1 MTSVLPLNELR
12 VKIDEIDQS
21 ILALINQRAELA
33 IEVAKTKMATGDD
46 GCFYRP
52 DREALVLR
60 RIREIN
66 EGPLHDD
73 VAMSFFRELMSAC
86 LALEKPLTVA
96 YLGPKGTFT
105 QQAAVKHFGQGA
117 QCVAVS
123 SINDI
128 FWSVENKH
136 CQFGVVPVENSTG
149 GVISRT
155 LDRFA
160 KSELSICGE
169 VEIRVNQ
176 NLMTKEEGLEAISTV
191 FSHEQSLAQCQKWL
205 DEHLPGVVQQSVSS
219 NAEAAKL
226 AAEQEGSAAIAP
238 LVAAG
243 LYGLNVLH
251 RNIEDETDNTTRF
264 LIIGEQTASKTGDDK
279 TTLLLSIG
287 NQSGALHQ
295 ILQPFA
301 KYNISMTR
309 IESRPSRQGLWE
321 YVFFI
326 DIEGHVQN
334 EEVSQA
340 LSELEGSVNMLTILG
355 SYPKAVI

>member
-226 AAEQEGSAAIAP
+226 AAEQEGSAAI
-238 LVAAG
+238 G

-309 IESRPSRQGLWE
+309 IESRLSRQGLWE

>member
-1 MTSVLPLNELR
+1 MTSLLPLNELR
-12 VKIDEIDQS
+12 NKIDTIDQS
-21 ILALINQRAELA
+21 ILTLINQRAALA
-33 IEVAKTKMATGDD
+33 IEVAKTKMAAGDD

-66 EGPLHDD
+66 EGPLDDD
-73 VAMSFFRELMSAC
+73 VVISFFREIMSAC
-86 LALEKPLTVA
+86 LALEKPLAVA
-96 YLGPKGTFT
+96 FLGPEGTFT

-117 QCVAVS
+117 HCVPAS

-128 FWSVENKH
+128 FWAVENKH

-149 GVISRT
+149 GVITHT
-155 LDRFA
+155 LDRFT

-176 NLMTKEEGLEAISTV
+176 NLMTRENDLSAISTV
-191 FSHEQSLAQCQKWL
+191 FSHEQSLKQCQKWL
-205 DEHLPGVVQQSVSS
+205 DENLPGVLQKSVSS

-226 AAEQEGSAAIAP
+226 AAEQENSAAIAP
-238 LVAAG
+238 VVAAG
-243 LYGLNVLH
+243 LYGLNILQ
-251 RNIEDETDNTTRF
+251 RNIEDEADNTTRF
-264 LIIGEQTASKTGDDK
+264 LIIGDQRASTTGDDK
-279 TTLLLSIG
+279 TTLLISTG
-287 NQSGALHQ
+287 NQSGALHK

-326 DIEGHVQN
+326 DIEGHIEN
-334 EEVSQA
+334 KEVSLA
-340 LSELEGSVNMLTILG
+340 LSELKDSVNMLTILG
-355 SYPKAVI
+355 SYPRAVI